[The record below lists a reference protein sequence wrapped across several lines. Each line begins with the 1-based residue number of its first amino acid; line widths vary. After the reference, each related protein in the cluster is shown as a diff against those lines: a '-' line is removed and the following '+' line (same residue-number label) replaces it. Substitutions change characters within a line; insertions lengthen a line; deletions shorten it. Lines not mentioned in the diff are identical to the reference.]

1 MNYFAAK
8 EYILQRLAAE
18 LSPHLTYHGIQ
29 HTKDVW
35 SCALDICQRENV
47 REDAR
52 LLVATAALY
61 HDAGFLISWTDHE
74 YYGCQLVKKV
84 LPNFGY
90 TTNDITSICGMIQ
103 ATKIPQSPKNHLEE
117 ILCDAD
123 LDYLGRSDFYDIG
136 QLLYQELK
144 YLGHL
149 NTQMEWNQV
158 QISFLKQHRY
168 FTKSTQHRRGVTK
181 ELHLTKLERW
191 LEQASI

>member
-74 YYGCQLVKKV
+74 YYGCQLVK
-84 LPNFGY
+84 
-90 TTNDITSICGMIQ
+90 
-103 ATKIPQSPKNHLEE
+103 QS
-117 ILCDAD
+117 
-123 LDYLGRSDFYDIG
+123 
-136 QLLYQELK
+136 
-144 YLGHL
+144 
-149 NTQMEWNQV
+149 
-158 QISFLKQHRY
+158 
-168 FTKSTQHRRGVTK
+168 
-181 ELHLTKLERW
+181 
-191 LEQASI
+191 